1 LNPAALLREIRN
13 RPDKFGRVAGV
24 PVDAQVE
31 YHPDERR
38 IDHVWITIEIAEI
51 GRFRIALNTLSRR
64 NRDAGFDERVR
75 VGIVASHYEQL
86 PPGGIFDCNRFA
98 YAEIEK
104 EHNVFYEFRDKAEMQ
119 SLLIE
124 RAQTAAFVEAWGD
137 LYARNHPGIHQ
148 VHSRRASCA
157 VSEDLIGRDGAVK
170 FYFTAEN
177 RAEML
182 LFKFCGQ
189 P

>member
-1 LNPAALLREIRN
+1 MNHVALLREIRE
-13 RPDKFGRVAGV
+13 RHDKFGHVAGV

-31 YHPDERR
+31 YHADEHRV
-38 IDHVWITIEIAEI
+38 DHVWITIEVAEI
-51 GRFRIALNTLSRR
+51 GRLRIALNTLSRR

-75 VGIVASHYEQL
+75 LGIVLSRYEQL
-86 PPGGIFDCNRFA
+86 PPSGIFDCTRFN
-98 YAEIEK
+98 YADIES
-104 EHNVFYEFRDKAEMQ
+104 EQNVFYEHFDKIAMQ
-119 SLLIE
+119 SLLIN
-124 RAQTAAFVEAWGD
+124 RGKTAAFVEAWGD
-137 LYARNHPGIHQ
+137 LYARNHMGIHQ

-170 FYFTAEN
+170 FYFAEEQ
-177 RAEML
+177 RSEMM